1 MAIRISSGCGPCKQ
15 IGTGTSLV
23 SFVDLDLVGSDFG
36 QIQISGSGKI
46 QFGFGQFSFQMNLKY
61 NYSDKLIQFTI
72 SQQNAKFKKI

>member
-15 IGTGTSLV
+15 IGTSLV
-23 SFVDLDLVGSDFG
+23 DPDLVGSDFG

-46 QFGFGQFSFQMNLKY
+46 QFGFGQFRFQMNLKY
-61 NYSDKLIQFTI
+61 NYSDMLIKFTI